1 MQDFTNM
8 NAVAKL
14 LGYKT
19 EQPIECSERCEGC
32 HPMSCP
38 VFFKCEA
45 NLRKGGAI
53 EGTDADQKSF
63 YRLINF
69 RSRGGG

>member
-19 EQPIECSERCEGC
+19 EQPIDCSEHCPDC
-32 HPMSCP
+32 DPMACP
-38 VFFKCEA
+38 VFLKCEEIF
-45 NLRKGGAI
+45 NKGG
-53 EGTDADQKSF
+53 
-63 YRLINF
+63 
-69 RSRGGG
+69 RS